1 MNEIIL
7 RDFQEVSI
15 GALKE
20 NIKRGI
26 KNQLL
31 SSATGSGKTVI
42 AAHLL
47 KECYKKGLR
56 AIFCVDRI
64 SLVNQSSATLDFYGV
79 PHGILQAQHWRFKPW
94 ERIQIASAATLARR
108 GWPDADLII
117 VDECHS
123 QVKDTIERISK
134 RDTITIGLTATPFSK
149 GLGKHYDAMVGVTT
163 TNKLIKDKFL
173 VPFRIFAASEP
184 DMNGAKVVAGEWT
197 ENEAADRA
205 MPIVGDCVAEYLKH
219 GEGKK
224 FIAFGCNVAHATE
237 LKKQF
242 AEAGVM
248 CELYTYKEGDEF
260 RTETVDEFRKPD
272 SYIRGLISVS
282 ALSKGFDCVEEGS
295 LILTNKGYVT
305 IEELSIDDTIWD
317 GVEFVSHGGAI
328 FKGIRHVITYQG
340 LTATPDHLVSTKL
353 GWKPF
358 GYCAENKIEILAD
371 GRPDIQECFD
381 NFKPSDLVRSENKQG
396 GIFVSML
403 RLWNRIDN
411 YIFDF
416 KNPSMGW
423 LSSVFG
429 IEKNISLANQTV
441 PWNAVQMREQKS
453 QSFWKL
459 WRERNS
465 IQIQV
470 SEKCCGMDS
479 GKFRSERPGQEYAN
493 RPHRK
498 QWSLRA
504 WQSAVGHKIVKCLQ
518 YAARGLGGH
527 VSQIQIGSSRN
538 KICRQ
543 NIAESNFNG
552 LHFGA
557 NHREVL
563 QEVGQTKR
571 RVWDILNCG
580 PRNRFSCQG
589 LLVHNCSDVE
599 VIIMA
604 RPLKSSLAEHIQ
616 ILGRGLRIHEGKKEC
631 LILDHAGNCLRFWD
645 AMSEFFESG
654 EITLDMGLKKQEKKQ
669 PPKDKTV
676 TKCPVCHHI
685 HQASACP
692 SCGHVPV
699 KKSGIEHTEGSLS
712 EMGGTAAV
720 SKEVKQDFYSQLLSY
735 AQSKGYASGWV
746 AHSYKNKFGVWPSG
760 MVHVEKKI
768 SLDVSKWI
776 RSQQIRNAKRKQ
788 HA

>member
-1 MNEIIL
+1 MSAITL
-7 RDFQEVSI
+7 RDYQDASI
-15 GALKE
+15 TGLRA
-20 NIKRGI
+20 NIMRGI
-26 KNQLL
+26 KNQILL
-31 SSATGSGKTVI
+31 APTGAGKTVLG
-42 AAHLL
+42 AYLL
-47 KECYKKGLR
+47 NEAYNKLKR
-56 AIFCVDRI
+56 AIFVCDRI
-64 SLVNQSSATLDFYGV
+64 SLVSQTSATLDFYGI
-79 PHGILQAQHWRFKPW
+79 PHGIMQGNHWRFRPW

-108 GWPDADLII
+108 DWPKNVDLII

-123 QVKDTIERISK
+123 QVKDTIEKITK
-134 RDTITIGLTATPFSK
+134 REVITIGLTATPFSK

-184 DMNGAKVVAGEWT
+184 DMTGAKVVAGEWT

-282 ALSKGFDCVEEGS
+282 ALSKGFDV
-295 LILTNKGYVT
+295 
-305 IEELSIDDTIWD
+305 
-317 GVEFVSHGGAI
+317 
-328 FKGIRHVITYQG
+328 
-340 LTATPDHLVSTKL
+340 
-353 GWKPF
+353 
-358 GYCAENKIEILAD
+358 
-371 GRPDIQECFD
+371 
-381 NFKPSDLVRSENKQG
+381 
-396 GIFVSML
+396 
-403 RLWNRIDN
+403 
-411 YIFDF
+411 
-416 KNPSMGW
+416 
-423 LSSVFG
+423 
-429 IEKNISLANQTV
+429 
-441 PWNAVQMREQKS
+441 
-453 QSFWKL
+453 
-459 WRERNS
+459 
-465 IQIQV
+465 
-470 SEKCCGMDS
+470 
-479 GKFRSERPGQEYAN
+479 
-493 RPHRK
+493 
-498 QWSLRA
+498 
-504 WQSAVGHKIVKCLQ
+504 
-518 YAARGLGGH
+518 
-527 VSQIQIGSSRN
+527 
-538 KICRQ
+538 
-543 NIAESNFNG
+543 
-552 LHFGA
+552 
-557 NHREVL
+557 
-563 QEVGQTKR
+563 
-571 RVWDILNCG
+571 
-580 PRNRFSCQG
+580 
-589 LLVHNCSDVE
+589 SDVE

-616 ILGRGLRIHEGKKEC
+616 ILGRGLRIHEGKKDC

-654 EITLDMGLKKQEKKQ
+654 EIALDMGLKKEAKKQ

-685 HQASACP
+685 HQSNACP

-746 AHSYKNKFGVWPSG
+746 SHKYKEKFGVWPSG
-760 MVHVEKKI
+760 MADEPKEPSMSVG
-768 SLDVSKWI
+768 KWI
-776 RSQQIRNAKRKQ
+776 RSRQIAFSKAKAK
-788 HA
+788 AAT